1 MALLVFGSFIRSL
14 YRQILGVRCTRGLHS
29 FDRWLRVV
37 AQEIGCGLE
46 IGIYEKCI
54 TDPSVAATELEF
66 CNSYYQQPSTE
77 AIIGGGGPKVHT
89 GKGQVVEN

>member
-1 MALLVFGSFIRSL
+1 MA
-14 YRQILGVRCTRGLHS
+14 S
-29 FDRWLRVV
+29 FDRFRVV

-66 CNSYYQQPSTE
+66 CNSYYQPSTE
-77 AIIGGGGPKVHT
+77 AIIGGGGPTQAKA
-89 GKGQVVEN
+89 K